1 MQINKNIE
9 LQVGEKLVEQQSNK
23 EKEEEKRE
31 KEGGGEDFDKME
43 ERLRRLMKNEER
55 KTNISK
61 KEEEEKTKKKFGENC
76 WYENKEVC
84 KEIKEEKICKKVGC
98 QLSHDESVTCR
109 WRKNCFK
116 GDQCKFLHKE
126 EDKHSK
132 RLRSMDEN
140 RKEQEL
146 KEISRGERQTRHEID
161 STYKQ
166 KQK

>member
-1 MQINKNIE
+1 MQINKDIE

-61 KEEEEKTKKKFGENC
+61 KEEEEKTKKK
-76 WYENKEVC
+76 
-84 KEIKEEKICKKVGC
+84 
-98 QLSHDESVTCR
+98 

-146 KEISRGERQTRHEID
+146 KEISRGKRQTRHEID